1 MVPYSI
7 ETHHLSHA
15 FKHRPVLHDLN
26 LQVPSASIF
35 GFLGPNGSGK
45 TTTIRLLLGLIR
57 SRKDA
62 IRLFGKDSNLHRLEI
77 LSRVG
82 ALIESPALYNHLSG
96 RDNLEVIRYARQVEK
111 KQLDQVLEL
120 VQLTGNTRQKVR
132 EYSLGM
138 RQRLGIAMAL
148 LGNPDLLILDEPTNG
163 LDPAGIRQIR
173 ELLVEL
179 SQQHGKTIFVS
190 SHLLGEMEKIATHL
204 AILNEGHLL
213 FQGTMAQLQHLQLP
227 VLSVETDNNQLA
239 RDLLQRARYRLL
251 DHGPDQL
258 TISIEDSQQIGAIN
272 RLLMDQGV
280 AVYALQTNQ
289 QTLEDLFFT
298 LTRQSEAANPNR

>member
-1 MVPYSI
+1 MTPYII

-15 FKHRPVLHDLN
+15 FNQHPVLHDLN
-26 LQVPSASIF
+26 LQVPAASIF

-62 IRLFGKDSNLHRLEI
+62 IQLFGKESGTCRLEI

-96 RDNLEVIRYARQVEK
+96 RDNLEVIRRARQVEK
-111 KQLDQVLEL
+111 KQLDQVLEM
-120 VQLTGNTRQKVR
+120 VQLMANAHQKVR
-132 EYSLGM
+132 AYSLGM

-163 LDPAGIRQIR
+163 LDPAGIREIR
-173 ELLVEL
+173 ELLIDL
-179 SQQHGKTIFVS
+179 SQQQGKTIFVS
-190 SHLLGEMEKIATHL
+190 SHLLGEMEKMATHL

-227 VLSVETDNNQLA
+227 VLAIETDNNLLA
-239 RDLLQRARYRLL
+239 QNLLQQAQYRLE
-251 DHGPDQL
+251 HSGPDKL
-258 TISIEDSQQIGAIN
+258 VVSIENKQQIVAIN
-272 RLLMDQGV
+272 RLLTDQGV
-280 AVYALQTNQ
+280 SVYSLQTNR

-298 LTRQSEAANPNR
+298 LTRQAKATNNYQ